1 MVAIYFIIQL
11 HSYRYFA
18 IAVHLSLKITVTFI
32 ALKMVNCP
40 IQELETFTAKIHNR
54 SAVLDKSI
62 INLTLESRSLR
73 QMDSGAENCTI

>member
-1 MVAIYFIIQL
+1 MLKFAISIDLGLPYTL
-11 HSYRYFA
+11 LYSCMHSYRYFA

-62 INLTLESRSLR
+62 INLKLE
-73 QMDSGAENCTI
+73 